1 MFQRFLGDRNGR
13 KFKARSA
20 DRDAETDLARLTSIF
35 DSIDD
40 VIRSAEAELSGLTRR
55 VDDAL
60 ARASVTGGNDSDE
73 YLTRDAVDE
82 HYLDRLDSEISRGQR
97 RLQELSTNIAHFKF
111 LKATAVSRFPG
122 FRPSSQS
129 DVAPPPPKFG
139 LAGLSK

>member
-1 MFQRFLGDRNGR
+1 MFERFLGDRSGR
-13 KFKARSA
+13 KFKARSS

-35 DSIDD
+35 DSIDE
-40 VIRSAEAELSGLTRR
+40 VIRSAEAEQSGLTRR

-111 LKATAVSRFPG
+111 LKATVVSRFPR

>member
-1 MFQRFLGDRNGR
+1 MFQRFLGDRNGK
-13 KFKARSA
+13 KFKARST

-35 DSIDD
+35 DSIDE

-82 HYLDRLDSEISRGQR
+82 HYLDRLGSEISRGQR
-97 RLQELSTNIAHFKF
+97 RLQELSTDIAHFKF
-111 LKATAVSRFPG
+111 LKATMVSRFPG
-122 FRPSSQS
+122 FRPSSRS
-129 DVAPPPPKFG
+129 DVAPPPNG
-139 LAGLSK
+139 LADLSK

>member
-35 DSIDD
+35 DSIDE

-111 LKATAVSRFPG
+111 LKATVVNRFPG

-129 DVAPPPPKFG
+129 DVAPPPPKLG

>member
-35 DSIDD
+35 DSIDE

-82 HYLDRLDSEISRGQR
+82 HYLDRLGSEISRGQR

-129 DVAPPPPKFG
+129 DVAPPPN
-139 LAGLSK
+139 LTSRNTT